1 MKRTELYK
9 AIKEEIIAVLSEADQ
24 ADIAAQQDLN
34 KELETTKNLAGELGD
49 ALSEEMDDDEMDKAA
64 SKGAKKE
71 PLGKLAKKMA
81 ENKKEM
87 QSVLAKY
94 KKAEGEEKEKHLARL
109 KELTK
114 IKKELEKML

>member
-1 MKRTELYK
+1 MKKTELYK

-24 ADIAAQQDLN
+24 EDITAQQDLN
-34 KELETTKNLAGELGD
+34 KELENTKTLAGELGD

-64 SKGAKKE
+64 SAGAKKE

-94 KKAEGEEKEKHLARL
+94 KKAEGKEKEKHLARL